1 MDIWPTRST
10 ASSNDREQWRRAAIA
25 ALLLAVSYF
34 LGVHAGFALTLE
46 QVPVALLWPPNA
58 VLLAALLL
66 CPKRWWPALIAAA
79 LPAHVVAEMSAQ
91 VPLTMILCWF
101 VSNVTEALIG
111 ALVIHAYLHR
121 APQFDR
127 FRDLVVFLIGA
138 PLLGTFVSS
147 FLDAALVVQIGW
159 RDGDFWTVW
168 RTRLLSNMLATLT
181 LVPLIVNLAQTSARY
196 SGRRAV
202 RDIVEAAVLL
212 IGLWATCAV
221 VFWKPHP
228 GPNDLTLLYLPL
240 PFLAWAAMRLGVS
253 GVSLCVAS
261 TAAFAI
267 SGVLEGRGPFTLGD
281 PLSNAM
287 ALQVFLIIVAASLL
301 LQCVSLGELRNARYI
316 AVQRG
321 ERLRLALA
329 AARMGI
335 WDWEVGSRR
344 LTWSD
349 SANDFAGQEPQ
360 AETTLTHMLERIHPD
375 DRAKVSDAFTAVS
388 NGADQLNVEFRWCGP
403 GDPGWSTAIGKVEH
417 FDGGRR
423 VRGVHMDVS
432 ERKQQELH
440 MREQREQLWHLSRVA
455 MLGDLSG
462 ALAHEL
468 SQPMTAI
475 LANAQVARGR
485 LPEGSVAEAREIIE
499 DIVSE
504 TKRAADV
511 IRQLRALFARG
522 ASAATSVDI
531 NECVRGVLSLGHS
544 HLISR
549 DIALEVQLAS
559 ALPAVR
565 ADRVQLQ
572 QVLLN
577 LVFNACEAMSDSP
590 EERYIRITTR
600 LTEEGDVSIDVYD
613 RGVGIGNV
621 EKIFEPYFTTKSHGL
636 GLGLAICHTI
646 VSAHGGRLWA
656 TNNLDRGATM
666 HIVLPVENTPA
677 APRVQSTVAT
687 VRSDSAFMRTNV
699 QSPAG
704 AGGGIDR
711 ASSSTFM
718 PHLWRGPV
726 E

>member
-1 MDIWPTRST
+1 
-10 ASSNDREQWRRAAIA
+10 
-25 ALLLAVSYF
+25 
-34 LGVHAGFALTLE
+34 
-46 QVPVALLWPPNA
+46 
-58 VLLAALLL
+58 
-66 CPKRWWPALIAAA
+66 
-79 LPAHVVAEMSAQ
+79 
-91 VPLTMILCWF
+91 
-101 VSNVTEALIG
+101 
-111 ALVIHAYLHR
+111 
-121 APQFDR
+121 
-127 FRDLVVFLIGA
+127 
-138 PLLGTFVSS
+138 
-147 FLDAALVVQIGW
+147 
-159 RDGDFWTVW
+159 
-168 RTRLLSNMLATLT
+168 
-181 LVPLIVNLAQTSARY
+181 
-196 SGRRAV
+196 
-202 RDIVEAAVLL
+202 
-212 IGLWATCAV
+212 
-221 VFWKPHP
+221 
-228 GPNDLTLLYLPL
+228 
-240 PFLAWAAMRLGVS
+240 
-253 GVSLCVAS
+253 
-261 TAAFAI
+261 
-267 SGVLEGRGPFTLGD
+267 
-281 PLSNAM
+281 
-287 ALQVFLIIVAASLL
+287 
-301 LQCVSLGELRNARYI
+301 
-316 AVQRG
+316 
-321 ERLRLALA
+321 
-329 AARMGI
+329 
-335 WDWEVGSRR
+335 
-344 LTWSD
+344 
-349 SANDFAGQEPQ
+349 
-360 AETTLTHMLERIHPD
+360 
-375 DRAKVSDAFTAVS
+375 
-388 NGADQLNVEFRWCGP
+388 
-403 GDPGWSTAIGKVEH
+403 
-417 FDGGRR
+417 
-423 VRGVHMDVS
+423 MDVS

-511 IRQLRALFARG
+511 IRQLRALFSRG

-559 ALPAVR
+559 ALPTVR

-590 EERYIRITTR
+590 EERYLRITTR

-621 EKIFEPYFTTKSHGL
+621 EKIFEPYFTTKNHGL

-666 HIVLPVENTPA
+666 HIVLPAEHTPA
-677 APRVQSTVAT
+677 APRGQSTVAT
-687 VRSDSAFMRTNV
+687 ERADGAFMRTNV

-704 AGGGIDR
+704 ASDGIDR

-718 PHLWRGPV
+718 PHPWRGPV